1 MNVRAAAASA
11 LYQVV
16 DLGHSLSNALP
27 AAQQQIR
34 PRDHALL
41 QEICYG
47 VLRQLPRLESIS
59 QALMEK
65 PLKGKQRVFHFLILV
80 GLYQLSF
87 MRIPAHAAVGETVEG
102 AQDLQGP
109 RLRGLINAVLRN
121 YQRGQE
127 GLDAQATS
135 HDAGRYGHP
144 GWLLKLLKESYPE
157 QWQQIVEANN
167 SKAPMWLRVNHQ
179 HHTRAEYQALLE
191 QAGIVTTPHAQAED
205 ALCLETPCDVHQLP
219 GFAEGWVSVQ
229 DAAAQLALTYL
240 APQAG
245 ELILDCCA
253 APGGK
258 TAHILERTPESQVVA
273 IDCDETR
280 LKRVQ
285 ENLQR
290 LRLTAQVICGD
301 ARYPQQW
308 WQGEQFDRILLD
320 APCSATG
327 VIRRHPD
334 IKWLRRADD
343 IAALAE
349 LQREIL
355 DAMWQQ
361 LKPGGS
367 LVYATCSI
375 TPQENRLQVKA
386 FLERTPDA
394 RLVGSDPAQ
403 PGRQILPGEEAM
415 DGFYYA
421 VLNKQH

>member
-1 MNVRAAAASA
+1 MAFCANCRVGIHQPSSDGKT
-11 LYQVV
+11 V
-16 DLGHSLSNALP
+16 
-27 AAQQQIR
+27 
-34 PRDHALL
+34 
-41 QEICYG
+41 E
-47 VLRQLPRLESIS
+47 RQTT
-59 QALMEK
+59 
-65 PLKGKQRVFHFLILV
+65 
-80 GLYQLSF
+80 
-87 MRIPAHAAVGETVEG
+87 RIPLPDPRRLIPTELYAHSAHAAVGETVEG
-102 AQDLQGP
+102 AQDLKGP

-121 YQRGQE
+121 YQRDQE

-280 LKRVQ
+280 LKRVRKPAAFRAHCASD
-285 ENLQR
+285 LWR
-290 LRLTAQVICGD
+290 CALPATVV
-301 ARYPQQW
+301 AR
-308 WQGEQFDRILLD
+308 
-320 APCSATG
+320 
-327 VIRRHPD
+327 
-334 IKWLRRADD
+334 
-343 IAALAE
+343 
-349 LQREIL
+349 
-355 DAMWQQ
+355 
-361 LKPGGS
+361 
-367 LVYATCSI
+367 
-375 TPQENRLQVKA
+375 
-386 FLERTPDA
+386 RT
-394 RLVGSDPAQ
+394 V
-403 PGRQILPGEEAM
+403 
-415 DGFYYA
+415 
-421 VLNKQH
+421 